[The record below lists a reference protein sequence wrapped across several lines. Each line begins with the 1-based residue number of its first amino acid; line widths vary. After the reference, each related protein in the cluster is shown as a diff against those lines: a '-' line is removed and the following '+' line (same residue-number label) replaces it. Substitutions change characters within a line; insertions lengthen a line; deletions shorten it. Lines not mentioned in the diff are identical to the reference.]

1 MFRLFSVILL
11 SVFIFKNS
19 LSKEIPID
27 DKPTWDYKNNI
38 PCLEI
43 KGHISN
49 SSKYSKGGINK
60 TIITKNQIDESGAI
74 DLVDILKI
82 IPDINLTQSGPRG
95 QQTSLFLR
103 GTGSNHTLVMIN
115 GVPINDQ
122 STTQGA
128 HDFGQD
134 FIQTIHQIEV
144 YPGSSASLFG
154 TNAVGGAINI
164 ILTGDYK
171 DSFSFS
177 SDKNNNFELSGNKTF
192 LFDNSSLNVK
202 LGSVKN
208 ETISVQGNS
217 SDEKDGVKNYSANV
231 NYENYLTENYKLYN
245 HSYLRETNS
254 EYDNSATNQNGFDS
268 INQMGSFQLGL
279 KNLNEKN
286 KKNYLLFYNI
296 YDREYN
302 EQGTLDIYKS
312 EVIGLKYDLSK
323 IVNSNL
329 SFGLGTEYKYD
340 WGYFE
345 NNGSYQASTK
355 GHSENLSIYS
365 NVGLNILEDFNISL
379 FGRNDNHKQSGSNN
393 TYKINLEKILN
404 NTIVGLSYMEGLR
417 NPTLYEMFGTDNYGY
432 SGNKNL
438 KPEKSNTY
446 EIYSNIKLGDNL
458 KISLRAFKSNTK
470 NNIEYIS
477 NKYVNDSDD
486 VDLNQSGL
494 NNTIEFKTRN
504 TNLKLFSSILSSKKE
519 NGSDQLRRPTKNYGV
534 NYKKKINN
542 NYFGKF
548 DFNILYNHFGKYK
561 DTHSSS
567 FNTITM
573 DNINLIDLKI
583 SQKRDSDVFYIKLS
597 NLLDENYQKPHG
609 YNQEGRIIRFGF
621 KF

>member
-1 MFRLFSVILL
+1 VLKLFSLILL
-11 SVFIFKNS
+11 SIFIFKNS
-19 LSKEIPID
+19 FGKEISTD
-27 DKPTWDYKNNI
+27 DKCAWDYKNDI

-60 TIITKNQIDESGAI
+60 TIITKKQIDESGAI
-74 DLVDILKI
+74 DLIDILKI

-95 QQTSLFLR
+95 QQASLFLR

-128 HDFGQD
+128 HDFGID

-154 TNAVGGAINI
+154 TNAIGGAVNI

-177 SDKNNNFELSGNKTF
+177 SDKSNNFELSGNKTF

-217 SDEKDGVKNYSANV
+217 SGEKDGVKNYSANI
-231 NYENYLTENYKLYN
+231 NYENFLTENYKLYN
-245 HSYLRETNS
+245 HTYLRETDS
-254 EYDNSATNQNGFDS
+254 EYDKSTTKQNGFES

-286 KKNYLLFYNI
+286 KKNYILFYNI
-296 YDREYN
+296 YDREYD
-302 EQGTLDIYKS
+302 EQGTLDTYKS

-323 IVNSNL
+323 IINSNL

-355 GHSENLSIYS
+355 GHSENFSIYG
-365 NVGLNILEDFNISL
+365 NMGINILEDFNISL

-393 TYKINLEKILN
+393 TYKINFEKIMN
-404 NTIVGLSYMEGLR
+404 NTSIGLSYMKGLR
-417 NPTLYEMFGTDNYGY
+417 NPTLYEMFGTDNWGY
-432 SGNKNL
+432 SGNKDL
-438 KPEKSNTY
+438 KPEKSDTY
-446 EIYSNIKLGDNL
+446 EVYSNIEFNKNLGL
-458 KISLRAFKSNTK
+458 SLRAFRSNIK
-470 NNIEYIS
+470 NNIEYI
-477 NKYVNDSDD
+477 NNQYVNDSDNIN
-486 VDLNQSGL
+486 LNQSGL
-494 NNTIEFKTRN
+494 ISGIEFKNQN
-504 TNLKLFSSILSSKKE
+504 TNLKLFSSLLSSKKE
-519 NGSDQLRRPTKNYGV
+519 NGSNQLRRPNKNYGL
-534 NYKKKINN
+534 NFIKNITN
-542 NYFGKF
+542 NYLGDI
-548 DFNILYNHFGKYK
+548 DFHISYNHYGKHN
-561 DTHSSS
+561 DTHSTS
-567 FNTITM
+567 FQTIIM
-573 DNINLIDLKI
+573 DSTDLLDLKI
-583 SQKRDSDVFYIKLS
+583 SKKQKSGNFYIKLS
-597 NLLDENYQKPHG
+597 NLLDEDYQRPHG
-609 YNQEGRIIRFGF
+609 YNQDGRLLRFGF
-621 KF
+621 KY

>member
-1 MFRLFSVILL
+1 MLKLFLFILL
-11 SVFIFKNS
+11 SLFIFKNS
-19 LSKEIPID
+19 FCKETQLKD
-27 DKPTWDYKNNI
+27 RCTWDYKNNI

-43 KGHISN
+43 NSHISN

-60 TIITKNQIDESGAI
+60 TIITKKQIDKSGAI

-95 QQTSLFLR
+95 QQASLFLR

-154 TNAVGGAINI
+154 TNAIGGAVNI

-177 SDKNNNFELSGNKTF
+177 SDKSNNFELSGNKTF
-192 LFDNSSLNVK
+192 LFDDSSFNIK
-202 LGSVKN
+202 LGSVSN

-217 SDEKDGVKNYSANV
+217 SDEKDGVKNYSANI
-231 NYENYLTENYKLYN
+231 NYENFLNENYKLYN
-245 HSYLRETNS
+245 HTYLRETNS

-302 EQGTLDIYKS
+302 EQGTLDTYKS

-323 IVNSNL
+323 IISSNL
-329 SFGLGTEYKYD
+329 SFGLGSEYKYD

-355 GHSENLSIYS
+355 GHSENLSIYG
-365 NVGLNILEDFNISL
+365 NMGLNILKDFNVSL

-393 TYKINLEKILN
+393 TYKINLEKIMN
-404 NTIVGLSYMEGLR
+404 NTSIGLSYMKALR

-446 EIYSNIKLGDNL
+446 EVYTNIKLEENL
-458 KISLRAFKSNTK
+458 NFSLRAFKSNIK

-486 VDLNQSGL
+486 IDLNQSGL
-494 NNTIEFKTRN
+494 NSTIEFKTQN

-519 NGSDQLRRPTKNYGV
+519 NGSDQLRRPNKNYGF
-534 NYKKKINN
+534 NFIKKITN
-542 NYFGKF
+542 NYFGDI
-548 DFNILYNHFGKYK
+548 DFHISYNHYGKHY
-561 DTHSSS
+561 DTHSTS
-567 FNTITM
+567 FQTIIM
-573 DNINLIDLKI
+573 DSTDLLDLKI
-583 SQKRDSDVFYIKLS
+583 SKNQKFGNFYIKLN
-597 NLLDENYQKPHG
+597 NLLNEDYQRPHG
-609 YNQEGRIIRFGF
+609 YNQEGRILRLGY
-621 KF
+621 KY

>member
-1 MFRLFSVILL
+1 MLKLFLFILL
-11 SVFIFKNS
+11 SLFIFKNS
-19 LSKEIPID
+19 FCKETQLKD
-27 DKPTWDYKNNI
+27 RCTWDYKNNI

-43 KGHISN
+43 NSHISN

-60 TIITKNQIDESGAI
+60 TIITKKQIDKSGAI

-95 QQTSLFLR
+95 QQASLFLR

-154 TNAVGGAINI
+154 TNAIGGAVNI

-177 SDKNNNFELSGNKTF
+177 SDKSNNFELSGNKTF
-192 LFDNSSLNVK
+192 LFDDSSFNIK
-202 LGSVKN
+202 LGSVSN

-217 SDEKDGVKNYSANV
+217 SDEKDGVKNYSANI
-231 NYENYLTENYKLYN
+231 NYENFLNENYKLYN
-245 HSYLRETNS
+245 HTYLRETNS

-268 INQMGSFQLGL
+268 INQMGSFHLGL
-279 KNLNEKN
+279 KKLNEKN

-302 EQGTLDIYKS
+302 EQGTLDTYKS

-323 IVNSNL
+323 IISSNL
-329 SFGLGTEYKYD
+329 SFGLGSEYKYD

-355 GHSENLSIYS
+355 GHSENLSIYG
-365 NVGLNILEDFNISL
+365 NMGLNILKDFNVSL

-393 TYKINLEKILN
+393 TYKINLEKIMN
-404 NTIVGLSYMEGLR
+404 NTSIGLSYMKALR

-446 EIYSNIKLGDNL
+446 EVYTNIKLEENL
-458 KISLRAFKSNTK
+458 NFSLRAFKSNIK

-486 VDLNQSGL
+486 IDLNQSGL
-494 NNTIEFKTRN
+494 NSTIEFKTQN

-519 NGSDQLRRPTKNYGV
+519 NGSDQLRRPNKNYGF
-534 NYKKKINN
+534 NFIKKITN
-542 NYFGKF
+542 NYFGDI
-548 DFNILYNHFGKYK
+548 DFHISYNHYGKHY
-561 DTHSSS
+561 DTHSTS
-567 FNTITM
+567 FQTIIM
-573 DNINLIDLKI
+573 DSTDLLDLKI
-583 SQKRDSDVFYIKLS
+583 SKNQKFGNFYIKLN
-597 NLLDENYQKPHG
+597 NLLNEDYQRPHG
-609 YNQEGRIIRFGF
+609 YNQEGRILRLGY
-621 KF
+621 KY